1 MKKSA
6 ETHNCSSVVKV
17 GVRRVVRD
25 ACTVRASWIEREGGR
40 TRANEGEFMARGEKE
55 NKGVEEEVD
64 KSMKLRFSRFIIGPY
79 PDTVHCVLC
88 IRMAVFNLSSG
99 PCPCTVGPATSL
111 IEVVTGRDVLAFN
124 A

>member
-17 GVRRVVRD
+17 GVRREVRD

-40 TRANEGEFMARGEKE
+40 TRVNEGEFMARGEKE
-55 NKGVEEEVD
+55 NIGVEEEVD
-64 KSMKLRFSRFIIGPY
+64 RSKRMKLMFSHIINGPY
-79 PDTVHCVLC
+79 PDTGHCVLC

-99 PCPCTVGPATSL
+99 LCSCIHRAGHIPTPDPL
-111 IEVVTGRDVLAFN
+111 I
-124 A
+124 